1 VGGAF
6 HRADDSRAGTGSA
19 RRSAPPTFVGAAH
32 ASDALHVALATV
44 THADMIVS
52 WNFRH
57 IVHFDKMRE
66 FNAVNV
72 REGYGRLEILSPLEV
87 V

>member
-1 VGGAF
+1 
-6 HRADDSRAGTGSA
+6 
-19 RRSAPPTFVGAAH
+19 
-32 ASDALHVALATV
+32 VALATV